1 MAHGHTASRHAAP
14 NAAAARRGPSDIVI
28 ALVLAL
34 IAAAV
39 YLNAVRGEFVYDD
52 TKQILRN
59 QLIQE
64 DRHFWKAL
72 TSDVWA
78 FKGTREEA
86 WSNYWRPTF
95 VLWLIINHR
104 LFGVGSPV
112 GWHVT
117 NLLLHASVCVL
128 AYALLRRLRA
138 GAAAAAAI
146 VLLFAVHPA
155 HVESV
160 AWISG
165 SPDLLMSAPLL
176 GALLCVLWVLE
187 NSRKHPNPAADRSA
201 SRSSATDRSAQAATP
216 IMLSVAVLL
225 HGIALMAKEVAVLFP
240 LIVFAAVHAKSGE
253 SDRDAGAHAS
263 HAMGVRRALLYA
275 LPFALTAAAFLLL
288 RMRILEMVE
297 LKPPW
302 HGGPVRILLTA
313 PLLLAFYL
321 RQCVFPLWI
330 GPSYPLRAVAADD
343 MSPANFW
350 LPLLVVAA
358 AFAALVL
365 LARRDPLRR
374 IGLVLF
380 VLPLAPAM
388 NINAFTPEQLVHD
401 RYLYL
406 PLLGFLMVVIPALTA
421 AMRRIASQRAERVT
435 LGLCGLFAAPLAVQ
449 TWRYNTA
456 WTREINL
463 WAWSIESDPTSA
475 TNRAEYGRCL
485 MAEGRLDEAR
495 EQLDRAIEIQPI
507 TDAVLNRALLA
518 VRQGRYD
525 AAVADLMLVLASYPE
540 HILANRNLATC
551 YERMNRPDLALETL
565 QRARSHPKNAY
576 ARCALTEAVAVALYQ
591 NGRKGEALRELEAVR
606 GDVRHELGADAP
618 MVLYRLG
625 HLYHEIHDTRRAI
638 GAFEEFQLLTAT
650 FRDQATRAR
659 SAEAMMML
667 ARLYNDAGNVAESRR
682 MLERIL
688 SETAGATDH
697 SSRAVREQAET
708 VLRRLE
714 GT

>member
-1 MAHGHTASRHAAP
+1 MVAGSTASRHAAP
-14 NAAAARRGPSDIVI
+14 VTPAARRGASDVVI

-34 IAAAV
+34 IGAGV
-39 YLNAVRGEFVYDD
+39 YLNVVRGEFVYDD

-64 DRHFWKAL
+64 DRFFWKAL

-117 NLLLHASVCVL
+117 NMLLHASVCVL
-128 AYALLRRLRA
+128 AYALVRRLRA
-138 GAAAAAAI
+138 GAAVAAAI

-176 GALLCVLWVLE
+176 GALLCVLRAARFSAE
-187 NSRKHPNPAADRSA
+187 HAGAPDQSSRARAQRHSA
-201 SRSSATDRSAQAATP
+201 PVTTP
-216 IMLSVAVLL
+216 IMLLTACVL

-240 LIVFAAVHAKSGE
+240 LIVFAAVFSVSGE
-253 SDRDAGAHAS
+253 FERGAARQS
-263 HAMGVRRALLYA
+263 RNVARVRRALVYA
-275 LPFALTAAAFLLL
+275 LPFALTAAAFLLI
-288 RMRILEMVE
+288 RTRILEMVE

-302 HGGPVRILLTA
+302 HGGPMRILLTA

-321 RQCVFPLWI
+321 RQCVFPMWI
-330 GPSYPLRAVAADD
+330 GPSYPLRAVAADNLGFG
-343 MSPANFW
+343 NFW
-350 LPLLVVAA
+350 LPLGVVAVS
-358 AFAALVL
+358 FVLLVL

-374 IGLVLF
+374 IGLVLL

-406 PLLGFLMVVIPALTA
+406 PLLGFLMVVIPALA
-421 AMRRIASQRAERVT
+421 GAFRRIAAARAERVA
-435 LGLCGLFAAPLAVQ
+435 LALCILFAAPLTAQ
-449 TWRYNTA
+449 TLRYNTA
-456 WTREINL
+456 WTREIGL
-463 WAWSIESDPTSA
+463 WAWSVESDPTSA

-495 EQLDRAIEIQPI
+495 AQLDRAIAIQPV

-518 VRQGRYD
+518 VRQRRYEE
-525 AAVADLMLVLASYPE
+525 AVADLKLVLASYPE

-551 YERMNRPDLALETL
+551 YERLSRPDLALQTL
-565 QRARSHPKNAY
+565 QEARSHPKNAY

-606 GDVRHELGADAP
+606 GDVPHELGPDAP

-625 HLYHEIHDTRRAI
+625 HLYREINDNTRAV
-638 GAFEEFQLLTAT
+638 GAFEEYLLLTALS
-650 FRDQATRAR
+650 RDESTRAR
-659 SAEAMMML
+659 RAEAMMML
-667 ARLYNDAGNVAESRR
+667 ARLYNDAGNIADART
-682 MLERIL
+682 MLQRIVN
-688 SETAGATDH
+688 ETGGATDDA
-697 SSRAVREQAET
+697 SRAVRHQAET